1 MHRLKPPA
9 DAFDRLRATEIF
21 SIMDTEGLW
30 HLSEE
35 LEWLHLGGG
44 EILFRP
50 GDPSDGMYIV
60 IHGRLQVGSEDAE
73 GRFHA
78 RGEIR
83 HGESLGEMSL
93 LSGESHNS
101 LCRALR
107 DSELVH
113 LSRECFE
120 RTMGSKPEIL
130 RHLTKLIIR
139 RLRGSRL
146 KSNTTELR
154 RLSLSLMAGSR
165 EAPAPE
171 FARCLAAT
179 LESAGQK
186 VRVLD
191 RAIVESALFKGATDL
206 GPDDGRH
213 HELVG
218 WLSEQEARHET
229 LLYVADPAP
238 TAWTRRCLRQ
248 TGHAILVVEPGMES
262 TLGAYTE
269 ARRLEGLLPRAEL
282 VLLHPPAAQ
291 RPSGTSRWLDRGP
304 FEAHHHVVWGPQ
316 PDLGRVVRRLTGQAL
331 GLVMGGGGARGFAHI
346 GVMRAIREAGFE
358 IDRTGGSSMGAV
370 IAAECAL
377 GWEWKPMVEANRRA
391 LVNERPFRDFTLPFI
406 SICSGGDLRRTLRDN
421 FGGIDIE
428 DLWIPYF
435 CQSSDLSTGKPV
447 VHTRGELHEAL
458 RASTAIP
465 GIQPPAVQG
474 GHLLVDGAVLDNL
487 PVRTMREMGEGP
499 VLASDVTPHA
509 EFEAGSRHSEAPG
522 PWAFLLD
529 RLRRKKRHERFPGI
543 IRILMRSAL
552 LPGIE
557 GTEGVTRMADLVIAP
572 PLGTISMFDWDSID
586 RSVEIGFEHTL
597 REVKRWAAARAR
609 RDPPGPPSPT
619 S

>member
-9 DAFDRLRATEIF
+9 DAFDRLRATEMF
-21 SIMDTEGLW
+21 SMMDTETLW
-30 HLSEE
+30 LLAEE
-35 LEWLHLGGG
+35 LEWMHLGGG
-44 EILFRP
+44 ETLFRP
-50 GDPSDGMYIV
+50 GDPTEGLYVV

-73 GRFHA
+73 GRFHP

-93 LSGESHNS
+93 LSGESHGS

-107 DSELVH
+107 DTELVH

-120 RTMGSKPEIL
+120 RTMGSRPEIL
-130 RHLTKLIIR
+130 RHLTKLILR
-139 RLRGSRL
+139 RLRGHR
-146 KSNTTELR
+146 NNVAPVELR
-154 RLSLSLMAGSR
+154 RLSLTLMCGSK
-165 EAPAPE
+165 EAPVGP
-171 FARCLAAT
+171 FAFQLMEA
-179 LESAGQK
+179 LSKAGQ
-186 VRVLD
+186 RVKIMD
-191 RAIVESALFKGATDL
+191 CVAVETALFKGATDL
-206 GPDDGRH
+206 LPEDQRH

-218 WLSEQEARHET
+218 WLSEQEAKHDA
-229 LLYVADPAP
+229 LLFVADSSPS
-238 TAWTRRCLRQ
+238 AWTRRCLRQ
-248 TGHAILVVEPGMES
+248 TGHALLVTES
-262 TLGAYTE
+262 GGESCLGSYTE
-269 ARRLEGLLPRAEL
+269 ARRLEGLAPRAEL
-282 VLLHPPAAQ
+282 VLLHPPTAQ
-291 RPSGTSRWLDRGP
+291 RPSGTSKWLDRGP
-304 FEAHHHVVWGPQ
+304 FEAHHHVVWGPK
-316 PDLGRVVRRLTGQAL
+316 PDLSRVVRRLTGQAL

-358 IDRTGGSSMGAV
+358 IDRVGGSSMGAV

-377 GWEWKPMVEANRRA
+377 GWEWAFMVEANRRA

-406 SICSGGDLRRTLRDN
+406 SICSGADLRRTLKDN

-435 CQSSDLSTGKPV
+435 CQSSNLSSGKPK

-474 GHLLVDGAVLDNL
+474 GELLVDGAVLDNL

-499 VLASDVTPHA
+499 VLASDVTPHM
-509 EFEAGSRHSEAPG
+509 EFEAGSRHTEAPG
-522 PWAFLLD
+522 PWSFLLD
-529 RLRRKKRHERFPGI
+529 RLRRRKRHERFPGI
-543 IRILMRSAL
+543 VRILMRSAL

-557 GTEGVTRMADLVIAP
+557 GTEGVLRLADLTLSP

-597 REVKRWAAARAR
+597 KEVRKWALSRPR
-609 RDPPGPPSPT
+609 RDPPRA
-619 S
+619 